1 MTRCCPGRPSAS
13 PDYASPHS
21 RHAHLDERIARP
33 IVKSLFSRLSDESA
47 VTAIEYALLAGLIAA
62 VLVVTITLLG
72 DQVKL
77 LFVYV
82 KDQVVLALS

>member
-1 MTRCCPGRPSAS
+1 M
-13 PDYASPHS
+13 
-21 RHAHLDERIARP
+21 
-33 IVKSLFSRLSDESA
+33 KSLLTRLSDESA

-62 VLVVTITLLG
+62 LLVITISVLG

>member
-1 MTRCCPGRPSAS
+1 M
-13 PDYASPHS
+13 
-21 RHAHLDERIARP
+21 
-33 IVKSLFSRLSDESA
+33 KSLFSRFSDESA
-47 VTAIEYALLAGLIAA
+47 VTAIEYALLTSLIAA

-72 DQVKL
+72 DQIKL

>member
-1 MTRCCPGRPSAS
+1 M
-13 PDYASPHS
+13 
-21 RHAHLDERIARP
+21 
-33 IVKSLFSRLSDESA
+33 KFLFARLSDESA

-62 VLVVTITLLG
+62 VLVITITVLG

-82 KDQVVLALS
+82 KDQVVLAMS

>member
-1 MTRCCPGRPSAS
+1 M
-13 PDYASPHS
+13 
-21 RHAHLDERIARP
+21 
-33 IVKSLFSRLSDESA
+33 KSLFSRVSDESA
-47 VTAIEYALLAGLIAA
+47 VTAIEYALLAGLIAV
-62 VLVVTITLLG
+62 VLVITITVLG

>member
-1 MTRCCPGRPSAS
+1 M
-13 PDYASPHS
+13 
-21 RHAHLDERIARP
+21 
-33 IVKSLFSRLSDESA
+33 KSLFSRLSDESA

-62 VLVVTITLLG
+62 VLVVTITVLG

-82 KDQVVLALS
+82 KDQVVLAMS

>member
-1 MTRCCPGRPSAS
+1 M
-13 PDYASPHS
+13 
-21 RHAHLDERIARP
+21 
-33 IVKSLFSRLSDESA
+33 KSLFTRVSDESA
-47 VTAIEYALLAGLIAA
+47 VTAIEYALLAGLIAV
-62 VLVVTITLLG
+62 VLVITITLLG

>member
-1 MTRCCPGRPSAS
+1 MKP
-13 PDYASPHS
+13 
-21 RHAHLDERIARP
+21 
-33 IVKSLFSRLSDESA
+33 LFSRVSDESA
-47 VTAIEYALLAGLIAA
+47 VTAIEYALLAGLIAV
-62 VLVVTITLLG
+62 VLVITITVLG

>member
-1 MTRCCPGRPSAS
+1 
-13 PDYASPHS
+13 
-21 RHAHLDERIARP
+21 
-33 IVKSLFSRLSDESA
+33 VKSFFSRLSDESA

-72 DQVKL
+72 DQVRL

>member
-1 MTRCCPGRPSAS
+1 M
-13 PDYASPHS
+13 
-21 RHAHLDERIARP
+21 
-33 IVKSLFSRLSDESA
+33 KSFFRRLSDESA
-47 VTAIEYALLAGLIAA
+47 VTAIEYALLAGLIAV
-62 VLVVTITLLG
+62 VLVITITVLG

>member
-1 MTRCCPGRPSAS
+1 M
-13 PDYASPHS
+13 
-21 RHAHLDERIARP
+21 
-33 IVKSLFSRLSDESA
+33 KSHFSRVSDESA
-47 VTAIEYALLAGLIAA
+47 VTAIEYALLAGLIAV
-62 VLVVTITLLG
+62 VLVITITVLG

>member
-1 MTRCCPGRPSAS
+1 
-13 PDYASPHS
+13 
-21 RHAHLDERIARP
+21 
-33 IVKSLFSRLSDESA
+33 VKSLFSRLSDESA

-62 VLVVTITLLG
+62 VLVLTITVLG

-77 LFVYV
+77 LFVHV